1 MKEKGV
7 PSGQI
12 NDYVIEKTG
21 WWENKRRDAKD
32 ENQKGLQDTCLFLS
46 QNTKSWSGLC
56 AAETEWML
64 CESELAIT
72 QIAL

>member
-21 WWENKRRDAKD
+21 WWENKRRDTKD
-32 ENQKGLQDTCLFLS
+32 ENQTGLQDTLS
-46 QNTKSWSGLC
+46 SPITKHQVL
-56 AAETEWML
+56 
-64 CESELAIT
+64 ELSVRSRDRMD
-72 QIAL
+72 ALWK